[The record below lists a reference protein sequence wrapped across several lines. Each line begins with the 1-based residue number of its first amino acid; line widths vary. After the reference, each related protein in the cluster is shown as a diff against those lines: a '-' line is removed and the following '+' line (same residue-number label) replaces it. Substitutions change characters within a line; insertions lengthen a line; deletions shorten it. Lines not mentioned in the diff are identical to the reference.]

1 MADPF
6 TILGGVVLG
15 GLGAITGASEAKQ
28 ARDAQDRLLDSQYN
42 YAKKVDQFNWKQTKR
57 EYRYRKDEVNTARQN
72 QENNLV
78 YQEQSALRDYRDQL
92 AIRDFEYGQ
101 QIRMFNESERI
112 YGMQLGFNNM
122 AAQQAQQAEE
132 RRYQE
137 ILTGMAFDQQD
148 MLVKMLQEEGQVQAS
163 GVSGR
168 SAGKVLASALAS
180 YGRNQA
186 IMAESLVSATRD
198 SDINRKQ
205 IELDKYGAD
214 LAAQA
219 RRMLKPMKGPAPS
232 APLKMPR
239 ATILDPL
246 KPKRGP
252 KPIRGVNTLP
262 ANTGLSI
269 ASNFISAGL
278 DGYKMFGGS
287 FT

>member
-1 MADPF
+1 MAGL
-6 TILGGVVLG
+6 TEILGGVILG
-15 GLGAITGASEAKQ
+15 GIGAITGASETSR
-28 ARDAQDRLLDSQYN
+28 ARAAQDRLLDAQHD
-42 YAKKVDQFNWKQTKR
+42 YAKKVDKFNWKQTKR
-57 EYRYRKDEVNTARQN
+57 EYRYRKDEVNTARDN
-72 QENNLV
+72 QEKNVGYL
-78 YQEQSALRDYRDQL
+78 EQTAIRDYRDQL
-92 AIRDFEYGQ
+92 AIRDFEYAQ
-101 QIRMFNESERI
+101 QMRMYNESERI
-112 YGMQLGFNNM
+112 YGLQLGFNNM
-122 AAQQAQQAEE
+122 AAQQAYEAEN

-163 GVSGR
+163 GISGR

-186 IMAESLVSATRD
+186 IMAESLVSATKD
-198 SDINRKQ
+198 SKLNRKQ
-205 IELDKYGAD
+205 IGLDKYGAD

-219 RRMLKPMKGPAPS
+219 RRMLKPMQGPAPS

-246 KPKRGP
+246 EPKRGP
-252 KPIRGVNTLP
+252 RPVRGVNTLP

-269 ASNFISAGL
+269 ASNFLTSGL
-278 DGYKMFGGS
+278 EGYKMFGGS